1 MNDFLTTYSD
11 EAPAAYP
18 HIHHMT
24 KAMRKVAGQKND
36 PELMALWAGQG
47 HSLAKEWSATEIM
60 EELIAELNDAM
71 NRF

>member
-1 MNDFLTTYSD
+1 MLLLTTYSD

-24 KAMRKVAGQKND
+24 KTMRKVAGQKNN

-47 HSLAKEWSATEIM
+47 HILAKECPAPEVM
-60 EELIAELNDAM
+60 EELIEELNEAL
-71 NRF
+71 NRS